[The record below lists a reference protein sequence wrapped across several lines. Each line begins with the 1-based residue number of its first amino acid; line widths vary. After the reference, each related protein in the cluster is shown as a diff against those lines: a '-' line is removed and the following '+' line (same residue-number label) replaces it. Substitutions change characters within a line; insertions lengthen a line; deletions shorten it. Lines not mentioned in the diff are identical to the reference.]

1 MSDIGERYRRHAAN
15 IQDVLPAGADFTAPS
30 PCAGW
35 SAADVV
41 DHMIDTQ
48 RAFLSGQGLSGQGLT
63 GRDVE
68 LGARPAG
75 DPPAAWAA
83 HTADVLDRVDDELL
97 RREYDGF
104 FGRTT
109 LGATLA
115 DFYGFDMIAHRWD
128 IARALGGDTRFT
140 DAEMDDMEAS
150 IALFG
155 EHLYGEGICRSAV
168 PVPAD
173 ADRQDR
179 LLGKLGRDPRS

>member
-1 MSDIGERYRRHAAN
+1 MGGMSDIRERYRRHAAN
-15 IQDVLPAGADFTAPS
+15 IADVLPAGADFSAPS

-48 RAFLSGQGLSGQGLT
+48 RSFLT
-63 GRDVE
+63 GQDVE

-75 DPPAAWAA
+75 DASTAWAA
-83 HTADVLDRVDDELL
+83 HTADVLDRVDDERLH
-97 RREYDGF
+97 REYDGF

-140 DAEMDDMEAS
+140 DAEMDDMAAS

-155 EHLYGEGICRSAV
+155 EHLYGEGICRAAV
-168 PVPAD
+168 PVPDSAS
-173 ADRQDR
+173 RQDR
-179 LLGKLGRDPRS
+179 LLATLGRDPG